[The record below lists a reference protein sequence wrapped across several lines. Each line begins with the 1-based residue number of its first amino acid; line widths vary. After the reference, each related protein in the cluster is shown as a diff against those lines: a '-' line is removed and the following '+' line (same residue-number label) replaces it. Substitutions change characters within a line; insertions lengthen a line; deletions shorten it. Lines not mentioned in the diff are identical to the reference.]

1 MQANS
6 PFKTATS
13 SPHRSA
19 PGREEPHAVAAL
31 GLGAVFGGLA
41 LDRGATAGSHCPQH
55 LCDPTGLE
63 ASRQGKGYALVANA
77 GLATAGAAGALSLF
91 LLWPVIVPVAPS
103 AIAALK
109 RPNSTEPNSRQVTLG
124 LTPSGV
130 VLGGR
135 F

>member
-1 MQANS
+1 M
-6 PFKTATS
+6 TG
-13 SPHRSA
+13 A
-19 PGREEPHAVAAL
+19 PPQ
-31 GLGAVFGGLA
+31 
-41 LDRGATAGSHCPQH
+41 GATARSTYVIPQ
-55 LCDPTGLE
+55 D
-63 ASRQGKGYALVANA
+63 SRHRGKAKATHWFANA